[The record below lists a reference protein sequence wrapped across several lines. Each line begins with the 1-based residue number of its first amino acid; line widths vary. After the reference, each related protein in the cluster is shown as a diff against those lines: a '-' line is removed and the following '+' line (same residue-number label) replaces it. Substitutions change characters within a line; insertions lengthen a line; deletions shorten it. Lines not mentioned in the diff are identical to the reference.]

1 MSKENSKF
9 KWYELLN
16 DILGNL
22 ELIDFYFIGSKKLVH
37 QMAFKM
43 KRMRKMMMNP
53 MELLDQDEK
62 RKHRENMYE
71 KEILCL
77 IFFILVFL
85 GALS

>member
-37 QMAFKM
+37 QMALKM
-43 KRMRKMMMNP
+43 KRMRKMIMNP
-53 MELLDQDEK
+53 MELFDQDEK
-62 RKHRENMYE
+62 RKHQENMYE

-77 IFFILVFL
+77 IFFILVFF
-85 GALS
+85 

>member
-1 MSKENSKF
+1 
-9 KWYELLN
+9 
-16 DILGNL
+16 
-22 ELIDFYFIGSKKLVH
+22 
-37 QMAFKM
+37 MAFKM

-77 IFFILVFL
+77 IFFILVL
-85 GALS
+85 